1 MKKIHLI
8 EAKKKKKVAKKVRG
22 ASKGVSKRTYDSKVR
37 KYANEF
43 KRAFRDLED
52 FVSTNCKGNIKKR
65 DKSLDAI
72 CEIVDRYT
80 GLVQDVCE
88 WCFNSGVD
96 LSEFSCDIMNKS

>member
-8 EAKKKKKVAKKVRG
+8 EAKKKKKVTKKVRS

-37 KYANEF
+37 KYANEL
-43 KRAFRDLED
+43 KRAFRDLQD
-52 FVSTNCKGNIKKR
+52 FVHNCKGSAKKQEER
-65 DKSLDAI
+65 LDAI

-80 GLVQDVCE
+80 GLTEDICE

-96 LSEFSCDIMNKS
+96 LSEFSCDVMNRS